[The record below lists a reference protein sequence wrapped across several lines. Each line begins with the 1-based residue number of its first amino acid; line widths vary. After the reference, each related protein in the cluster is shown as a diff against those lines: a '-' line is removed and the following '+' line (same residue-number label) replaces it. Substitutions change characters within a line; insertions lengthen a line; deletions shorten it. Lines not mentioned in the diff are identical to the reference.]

1 VTRDFRH
8 LVGLLEQPVLAC
20 PRPPEKPVY
29 HIAVRNRADDRPLSD
44 AEWAVVAEELMHRTG
59 VAPRGDDAGCRWVAV
74 RHAEDHVHI
83 VATLVRQDGAPA
95 FPRNDFYR
103 IGEACRQLEERLGL
117 AVTASRDRTAATR
130 PTYAEA
136 AKAQRRKQPVPAR
149 DILRTEVQ
157 AAAAAADGV
166 EEFFAGLQRQGV
178 MVRQRL
184 SVRDPGEVTGYAV
197 AWPGDVAADGSPIWY
212 GGGRLAADL
221 TLPKLKTRW
230 GVEPTGDRQATTT
243 RGPAAAHGDG
253 GAERPRL
260 SAEERDRMWRVAAE
274 AADQAAAHVRS
285 LAGTDPDAASDAA
298 AGAADALTAAARV
311 AEGSRGGPITD
322 AARAYDRASRELYGR
337 PPVRTSQGSAL
348 RHAARALSLAG
359 RATPSEREQLLAL
372 IVALAG
378 LAEAVAQ
385 QRAMQDRLAQATA
398 ARDTAVRLRHVA
410 PTRPGAVAAA
420 TIATRVRPAPAPARR
435 RPPNHRPG
443 PRR

>member
-1 VTRDFRH
+1 
-8 LVGLLEQPVLAC
+8 LEQPVLAC

-29 HIAVRNRADDRPLSD
+29 HIAVRNRADDRALSD

-59 VAPRGDDAGCRWVAV
+59 VAPRGDEGGCRWVAV

-83 VATLVRQDGAPA
+83 VATLVRQDGAPV

-103 IGEACRQLEERLGL
+103 IGEACRQLEERFGL
-117 AVTASRDRTAATR
+117 MVTASRDRTAATR

-136 AKAQRRKQPVPAR
+136 AKAQRRNKPVPAR
-149 DILRTEVQ
+149 DILRIEVQ

-166 EEFFAGLQRQGV
+166 EEFFAGLRRQGV

-230 GVEPTGDRQATTT
+230 GIEPADAAAS
-243 RGPAAAHGDG
+243 PAAGDG
-253 GAERPRL
+253 RTDGRAGERHRL
-260 SAEERDRMWRVAAE
+260 TAEERDRMWRVAQQ
-274 AADQAAAHVRS
+274 AADQAAAHVRNTAS
-285 LAGTDPDAASDAA
+285 TDPAAASDAA
-298 AGAADALTAAARV
+298 AAAADALAATARL

-348 RHAARALSLAG
+348 RHAARALSVAG
-359 RATPSEREQLLAL
+359 RATPGEREQVLAL

-385 QRAMQDRLAQATA
+385 QRAVQDRLAQATA

-420 TIATRVRPAPAPARR
+420 TIATWTRPAPARR
-435 RPPNHRPG
+435 RPPDHRPG

>member
-1 VTRDFRH
+1 
-8 LVGLLEQPVLAC
+8 VGLLEQPVLAC

-29 HIAVRNRADDRPLSD
+29 HIAVRNRADDRALSD

-59 VAPRGDDAGCRWVAV
+59 VAPRGDEAGCRWVAV

-83 VATLVRQDGAPA
+83 VATLVRQDGAPV

-103 IGEACRQLEERLGL
+103 IGEACRQLEERFGL
-117 AVTASRDRTAATR
+117 VVTARRDRTAATR

-136 AKAQRRKQPVPAR
+136 AKARRRKQPVPAR
-149 DILRTEVQ
+149 DILRSEVQ

-166 EEFFAGLQRQGV
+166 EEFFAGLRRQGV
-178 MVRQRL
+178 MVRQRC

-230 GVEPTGDRQATTT
+230 GVEPAG
-243 RGPAAAHGDG
+243 GAAAAAAAGGGRTDDG
-253 GAERPRL
+253 AGERPRL
-260 SAEERDRMWRVAAE
+260 TAEERDRMSRVAQQAAE
-274 AADQAAAHVRS
+274 QAAAHVRS
-285 LAGTDPDAASDAA
+285 LAGTDPAAASDAA
-298 AGAADALTAAARV
+298 AAAADALTATARL

-359 RATPSEREQLLAL
+359 RANPGEREQVLAL

-410 PTRPGAVAAA
+410 PTGPGTVAAA
-420 TIATRVRPAPAPARR
+420 TIGTRHRPAPARR
-435 RPPNHRPG
+435 RPPDHRPG